1 MFTKKIEATY
11 QGEHFV
17 VINNWFSGIKV
28 YHNGELVAE
37 KNVMIARDKYVPYT
51 SFTVDG
57 SSGELILRYENA
69 ESMWIEKVKY
79 ASKENLR
86 IVNQQGKEYSY
97 KRFEKFNFK

>member
-37 KNVMIARDKYVPYT
+37 KNVMVARDKYVPYT
-51 SFTVDG
+51 SVTVDG
-57 SSGELILRYENA
+57 KKDKMLVEVYAYSGLFSVQLQLN
-69 ESMWIEKVKY
+69 
-79 ASKENLR
+79 
-86 IVNQQGKEYSY
+86 VNGD
-97 KRFEKFNFK
+97 FAAGEKF